1 VSLLWDKPGVATDAR
16 VMEFLAGDDVV
27 LDRTLLPYD
36 AAATAAHAR
45 GLARI
50 GVLSPEDAESIAR
63 ELDALA
69 RDFAR
74 GDFVLDARYEDG
86 HTAIEARLTERL
98 GDLGRRVHAGR
109 SRNDQVQTALRLY
122 MKDALARLGAACV
135 RAGEACLAR
144 AEGDGDLPM
153 PGYTHMQRA
162 VPSSVGLWM
171 AAFAESFAD
180 DADAARAVRGLV
192 DASPLGAAAGYGVN
206 LPLDREG
213 VARDLGFARIC
224 VNPMAAQNGRGKV
237 ELLALAPLEQAMLD
251 VRRLAWDLSFF
262 TTAEAGFVELDRAF
276 VTGSSIMPNKRNPDA
291 IELLRAQSAVVAGA
305 RAEIA
310 SALSLPSG
318 YHRDLQATKGPFLRA
333 FAASLRALDVVPR
346 VVATMR
352 FDARRMRA
360 AISPDCFATDA
371 AVDLA
376 ARGVPFRDAYVQVAE
391 RVARGDLDGD
401 PGASLRA
408 RVSPGACAD
417 LRLDAIGDRLAA
429 LATDE

>member
-1 VSLLWDKPGVATDAR
+1 MSFLWDKPGVAADAA

-27 LDRTLLPYD
+27 QDRALLPYD
-36 AAATAAHAR
+36 ADATAAHAR

-50 GVLSPEDAESIAR
+50 GLLTHDDAAAIGR
-63 ELDALA
+63 ELAALKA
-69 RDFAR
+69 DFAR

-122 MKDALARLGAACV
+122 MKDALVHLRGASA
-135 RAGEACLAR
+135 RAGDACLSRAR
-144 AEGDGDLPM
+144 EGEALPM
-153 PGYTHMQRA
+153 PGYTHLQRA

-171 AAFAESFAD
+171 AAFAEAFAD
-180 DADAARAVRGLV
+180 DADAARAAHELV

-206 LPLDREG
+206 LPLDRAG
-213 VARDLGFARIC
+213 VARDLGFARIQ
-224 VNPMAAQNGRGKV
+224 VNPMAAQNSRGKL

-251 VRRLAWDLSFF
+251 VRRLSWDLSLFA
-262 TTAEAGFVELDRAF
+262 TAEVGFVELDRAF
-276 VTGSSIMPNKRNPDA
+276 VTGSSLMPNKRNPDA
-291 IELLRAQSAVVAGA
+291 VELLRAQWAVVAGA

-310 SALSLPSG
+310 GVLSLPSG

-333 FAASLRALDVVPR
+333 FGASLRALDLVPR

-352 FDARRMRA
+352 LDARRMRA
-360 AISPDCFATDA
+360 AISDECFATDA

-376 ARGVPFRDAYVQVAE
+376 ARGVPFRDAYADVAA
-391 RVARGDLDGD
+391 RVSRGEITGD
-401 PGASLRA
+401 PAESLRA

-417 LRLDAIGDRLAA
+417 LCLDAIAARLAA
-429 LATDE
+429 HTA